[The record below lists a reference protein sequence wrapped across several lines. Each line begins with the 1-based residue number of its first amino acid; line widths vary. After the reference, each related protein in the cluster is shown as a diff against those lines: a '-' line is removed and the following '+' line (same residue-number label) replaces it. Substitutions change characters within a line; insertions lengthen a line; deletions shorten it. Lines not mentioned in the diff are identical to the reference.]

1 MATVSFKNQLNNA
14 VHSSS
19 AWGEAC
25 WCEGCGG
32 YMLSIIVALC
42 ERHNMAVPNTI
53 FAMYKMVTNLSKC
66 RLLT

>member
-1 MATVSFKNQLNNA
+1 
-14 VHSSS
+14 
-19 AWGEAC
+19 
-25 WCEGCGG
+25 
-32 YMLSIIVALC
+32 MLSIIAALC